1 MLTTE
6 QIISALQ
13 KKLLGRVANTD
24 PNAQVFEETISSA
37 IRVDIEQVWAKSD
50 LIPDVNPLSSPSF
63 GDGSIYIDDGYN
75 LIQKKEKVS
84 LEFIEGSV
92 YAFKSNSISRFIYQ
106 PGYEVTLWALSD
118 SSLDPNNPN
127 NYTVEIAQGV
137 NTDYIIDPD
146 SGVILFL
153 NGLPDNVDATH
164 PPRISCYLYIGPL
177 GFEIAQGPT
186 GPSGP

>member
-6 QIISALQ
+6 QIINALQ
-13 KKLLGRVANTD
+13 KKLLGRVADTD

-37 IRVDIEQVWAKSD
+37 IRVDIGQVWAKSD
-50 LIPDVNPLSSPSF
+50 LIPSTNPLSAPSF
-63 GDGSIYIDDGYN
+63 GDGSIYSDDGYDI
-75 LIQKKEKVS
+75 IQKKEKAP
-84 LEFIEGSV
+84 LDFIEGSA
-92 YAFKSNSISRFIYQ
+92 YAFQSPSISRIIYQ

-146 SGVILFL
+146 SGVIL
-153 NGLPDNVDATH
+153 
-164 PPRISCYLYIGPL
+164 
-177 GFEIAQGPT
+177 
-186 GPSGP
+186 